1 MDGYNRS
8 ARACA
13 IALYIY
19 VISTCIHKSLNLSQ
33 SLPPYFSFER
43 VSEVVSD
50 KEEELSLRRWND
62 DKSRR
67 IKIIRKKFSP
77 L

>member
-43 VSEVVSD
+43 MSEVVSD
-50 KEEELSLRRWND
+50 KEEELSLRHWND

>member
-13 IALYIY
+13 IALY
-19 VISTCIHKSLNLSQ
+19 ISTCIHKSLNLSQ

-43 VSEVVSD
+43 MSEVVSD
-50 KEEELSLRRWND
+50 KEEELSLRHWND